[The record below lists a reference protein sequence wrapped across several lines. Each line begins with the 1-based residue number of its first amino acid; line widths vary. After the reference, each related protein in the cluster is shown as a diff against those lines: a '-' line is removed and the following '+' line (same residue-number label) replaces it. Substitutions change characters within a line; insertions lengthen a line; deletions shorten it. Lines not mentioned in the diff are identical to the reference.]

1 MKDQP
6 KQNNNNEE
14 ALDKALRT
22 LSEEIDAPA
31 EFKVDLEQMLAAH
44 QAKSSFFIS
53 SFKQTL
59 PVLGWAMGLA
69 VLALFLN
76 WVIRGIVPTPPIPA
90 AELTVTPTMEM
101 TITPDSIDHVGTPT
115 GNEGYDWRGT
125 KLYLAQPLPESPAE
139 ANIYQSKKDQQ
150 IAPEEARALA
160 IRFGLQGEMYTAY
173 DYVFSVDDYYFTDG
187 KQTLQIYSN
196 RRFTYTADLAKASTG
211 EIQFT
216 PIDNAET
223 IIREFL
229 SARGFDFPFKITPTD
244 YFGGYSLEPLAP
256 DGFPVH
262 YEPFT
267 FPPMLIKLDENGEV
281 FSIDATLVD
290 YDSTPLVTYG
300 IISAQEAL
308 NKLMNDHEQGGKMEF
323 FHSAHNKLPQT
334 WNRVYPEAQT
344 MTIYGYVSS
353 NLPVDSS
360 KPPFITI
367 DGVPA
372 IGNVNGL
379 EQLERATLIEATGQF
394 LVQDGLR
401 QFEVSSW
408 TTEVE
413 MAYISGTLRRDGDQI
428 ILTVSDGSDQQA
440 PLVGP
445 GKEYPLID
453 PPIDLPLDIKPES
466 QLTVSGVFVGN
477 EIFWTNI
484 QYFETSSH
492 GGGGGGGGLG
502 FYQLNLSGTPIPFPT
517 PTAQPQV
524 NQAGAEYVVKE
535 GDTILAIAQ
544 SYGVTPDEIFQANDW
559 LSEEHALIVGKT
571 LIIPGVQSSS
581 AVGQY
586 IVQEND
592 TLAAI
597 ALNHGV
603 TVEQLVQANDLP
615 DPDQVYVGQVLLIP
629 GLENSTEQHVE
640 NLRGFLYIS
649 IHKSTNGSQITSYSV
664 NVSDPSAQTFY
675 ELEGSN
681 LSQLDPYQGLPI
693 VVSGTLRNETFIP
706 TLTLDSYEI
715 PFPDLQFQI
724 LKGTQQVQEIDGQLA
739 TIFTTEAG
747 QSYIEFMTN
756 TSQLNFSII
765 GAEGDLIQQEALIV
779 PDETFA
785 SYPVIRVFSAG
796 VTTSPK
802 NGQPVELEITAN
814 QIPVY
819 DDANANN
826 VEVPNYA
833 PPSVTIDSIELEYF
847 VNNPYYQVNDPNYER
862 RSMYIQPVW
871 HFQGHYED
879 GSGFDMMIQALKREF
894 LSPQLSPGITPG

>member
-1 MKDQP
+1 MKD
-6 KQNNNNEE
+6 KFTQNDNHEE
-14 ALDKALRT
+14 VIDQALRS
-22 LSEEIDAPA
+22 LREEIDAPA
-31 EFKVDLEQMLAAH
+31 VFKAELEQRLITTHEA
-44 QAKSSFFIS
+44 QSGSSISFF
-53 SFKQTL
+53 KQAL
-59 PVLGWAMGLA
+59 PMIGWAMGLA

-76 WVIRGIVPTPPIPA
+76 WVIRGTVPTLPVPA
-90 AELTVTPTMEM
+90 AGLTVTPTIEM
-101 TITPDSIDHVGTPT
+101 TITPNSIGEVGTPT
-115 GNEGYDWRGT
+115 GNDGYNWRGA
-125 KLYLAQPLPESPAE
+125 KLYLSVPLPDSPAE

-150 IAPEEARALA
+150 VTAEEARALA

-196 RRFTYTADLAKASTG
+196 RRFTYTADLAKASTRD
-211 EIQFT
+211 IQFT

-256 DGFPVH
+256 DGSPVH
-262 YEPFT
+262 YESFT

-290 YDSTPLVTYG
+290 YDSIPLVTYG

-308 NKLMNDHEQGGKMEF
+308 NNLMNDNEQGGKMEF

-334 WNRVYPEAQT
+334 WYRVYPEAQT
-344 MTIYGYVSS
+344 VTIYGYVSS

-372 IGNVNGL
+372 IGNINGL

-401 QFEVSSW
+401 QFEVTSW

-517 PTAQPQV
+517 STAQAV
-524 NQAGAEYVVKE
+524 NNPGSIEYTVKE
-535 GDTILAIAQ
+535 GDTVLGIAEA
-544 SYGVTPDEIFQANDW
+544 YGTTPDKIFQANSG
-559 LSEEHALIVGKT
+559 LNGGVLVVGQTLIVPIESTSG
-571 LIIPGVQSSS
+571 S
-581 AVGQY
+581 GQY

-592 TLAAI
+592 TLASI
-597 ALNHGV
+597 ALNYSV
-603 TVEQLVQANDLP
+603 SVDDLVQANGLP
-615 DPDQVYVGQVLLIP
+615 DSNLIFVGQVLIIP
-629 GLENSTEQHVE
+629 GLQSSAEERVE
-640 NLRGFLYIS
+640 NMRGFLSIS
-649 IHKSTNGSQITSYSV
+649 IHKSSDGSQLPSYIFSV
-664 NVSDPSAQTFY
+664 LDSNTEIYY

-681 LSQLDPYQGLPI
+681 LSELDRYNGLPI
-693 VVSGTLRNETFIP
+693 VVSGTIRNNAFIP
-706 TLTLDSYEI
+706 TLSMDSYEI

-724 LKGTQQVQEIDGQLA
+724 IKGTQQVQQVNDQPVTL
-739 TIFTTEAG
+739 FTTEAG
-747 QSYIEFMTN
+747 QTYVELVANSG
-756 TSQLNFSII
+756 QLTDSII
-765 GAEGDLIQQEALIV
+765 GYEGDLVQHEALIV
-779 PDETFA
+779 PDETYG
-785 SYPVIRVFSAG
+785 SYPVIRVFSSG
-796 VTTSPK
+796 VAISPK
-802 NGQPVELEITAN
+802 NGQPADLEITAN
-814 QIPVY
+814 QIRVY
-819 DDANANN
+819 DDSNTQ
-826 VEVPNYA
+826 EVPNYT
-833 PPSVTIDSIELEYF
+833 PPNLTIDSIELEYF

-862 RSMYIQPVW
+862 RSTYIQPVW
-871 HFQGHYED
+871 HFRGQYETGD
-879 GSGFDMMIQALKREF
+879 EFDMMIQALKREF